1 MKQALPFL
9 SSLPPFD
16 WNAQSRRPIQHKW
29 LFDEKILDE
38 AAAAH
43 AAYQTTMTVIA
54 KRTAAMEITLRKNTL
69 HNTALEMY
77 NLIGVAHIVVHG
89 VKQEIRCK

>member
-1 MKQALPFL
+1 MGKVF
-9 SSLPPFD
+9 
-16 WNAQSRRPIQHKW
+16 
-29 LFDEKILDE
+29 DE

-43 AAYQTTMTVIA
+43 TAYQMTMTAIA

-77 NLIGVAHIVVHG
+77 NLIGVAHIGVHNT
-89 VKQEIRCK
+89 KQEIRCKKRVSQLTQL